1 MRRMNNLL
9 LTLYSLVCITI
20 LSSCSQ
26 NQRIINHISV
36 NDLDIALDSTVAFL
50 SETNYS
56 ETESRVRINCSG
68 FFITDR
74 LILSA
79 LHCFQRT
86 ISIRL
91 PNGEILQIPTEP
103 EPMGRQFQFVYRNQI
118 EQASLLI
125 INDHINEA
133 IVVFF
138 DQETDLALLQ
148 LTESTD
154 SSSTHLCLSTID
166 PTVAETV
173 YVIGHPAEL
182 AWSTSSGIISRILL
196 HRNIFQ
202 TNISI
207 IGGYSGGPLINM
219 RGEVVGLADAYLRN
233 VPEVSFF
240 TARQAIENF
249 LQRYYSHD
257 PR

>member
-1 MRRMNNLL
+1 MRRINKLL
-9 LTLYSLVCITI
+9 LTLYSLICITI
-20 LSSCSQ
+20 LSGCSQ
-26 NQRIINHISV
+26 NQRIINHINT
-36 NDLDIALDSTVAFL
+36 NDLDLALDSTVAFIVERNS
-50 SETNYS
+50 SESTP
-56 ETESRVRINCSG
+56 RARINCSG
-68 FFITDR
+68 FFISDR

-79 LHCFQRT
+79 LHCFQET

-91 PNGEILQIPTEP
+91 SNGEILQIPTQP
-103 EPMGRQFQFVYRNQI
+103 EPTGRQFQFLYRNQI
-118 EQASLLI
+118 EQASLSI
-125 INDHINEA
+125 INDDINEA
-133 IVVFF
+133 IVILI

-148 LTESTD
+148 LTESSS
-154 SSSTHLCLSTID
+154 SSSTHLSISTTD
-166 PTVAETV
+166 PTIAETI

-182 AWSTSSGIISRILL
+182 AWSTSSGIVSRILL
-196 HRNIFQ
+196 HRNIIQ